1 MNRIKEIEARLA
13 EITEALNEAD
23 AEAVAALETETDDL
37 IAERASLMEQAE
49 QRKRLREKIAKES
62 KQEETKVMNT
72 TKTALEERAEKLVA
86 DKRLAIDATE
96 VRAQLVSSGTI
107 ATPTP
112 VSGIYDAAGAKYSS
126 IIDMVR
132 VEDWS
137 LAGAHEVAYVAA
149 DAAAAGAL
157 TEGQNA
163 ASKEPTFAYITI
175 SPTEYACYSEISRK
189 VTKLSPVNYLAKV
202 NEEAFWSLRKAAAGA
217 CVAALQSSTICTTV
231 TAALNASDKGVID
244 ATTLRNIVLN
254 YGGSEAVVGEAVLF
268 LNKTDL
274 IAFGDV
280 RGTNEKGA
288 VYEII
293 PDASNPNTG
302 IIRDGGLAVRYCICS
317 GLTACAGTDQSSS
330 AAIPT
335 MFYGS
340 PDSLELD
347 LFSPYEIEVSTD
359 AGFKALMLAVRGT
372 VMLGA
377 AVVRKDGFVA
387 YTIAKGSA

>member
-37 IAERASLMEQAE
+37 IAERASLMAQAE
-49 QRKRLREKIAKES
+49 QRKQLREKIAKES
-62 KQEETKVMNT
+62 KQEEPKAMNT

-149 DAAAAGAL
+149 DAAAAAAL

-302 IIRDGGLAVRYCICS
+302 VIKDGGLAVRYCICS

-387 YTIAKGSA
+387 YTIAKGS

>member
-37 IAERASLMEQAE
+37 IAERASLMAQAE
-49 QRKRLREKIAKES
+49 QRKQLREKIAKES
-62 KQEETKVMNT
+62 KQDETKVMNT

-149 DAAAAGAL
+149 DAAAAAAL

-231 TAALNASDKGVID
+231 EAALDASDKGVID

-302 IIRDGGLAVRYCICS
+302 IIRDGGLAVRYCIAS
-317 GLTACAGTDQSSS
+317 GLTACAGTAQSS
-330 AAIPT
+330 AAATPT

-387 YTIAKGSA
+387 YTIAKGSE

>member
-13 EITEALNEAD
+13 EITEAVKTAEGD
-23 AEAVAALETETDDL
+23 ALAALETETDEL
-37 IAERASLMEQAE
+37 IAERSGLVEQAE
-49 QRKRLREKIAKES
+49 QRAKLRDKIAKES
-62 KQEETKVMNT
+62 RQEEKPAMNT
-72 TKTALEERAEKLVA
+72 PEKSALEERAERFVSE
-86 DKRLAIDATE
+86 KRLAIPATE
-96 VRAQLVSSGTI
+96 TRAQLVSSGTI

-149 DAAAAGAL
+149 DAAAAAAL

-189 VTKLSPVNYLAKV
+189 VTKLSPINYLAKV

-217 CVAALQSSTICTTV
+217 CVSALQSSTICTTV

-302 IIRDGGLAVRYCICS
+302 VIKDGGLAVRYCICS

-387 YTIAKGSA
+387 YTIAKGA

>member
-1 MNRIKEIEARLA
+1 MTINEINARLA
-13 EITEALNEAD
+13 EIAVEADTAEAEALEALERETNELLEQRNAIAAQAQKRQSLRDKIANDPTIGQKHDNAD
-23 AEAVAALETETDDL
+23 AAKLAIQKRAETLVSE
-37 IAERASLMEQAE
+37 
-49 QRKRLREKIAKES
+49 KRL
-62 KQEETKVMNT
+62 T
-72 TKTALEERAEKLVA
+72 LEAS
-86 DKRLAIDATE
+86 E

-112 VSGIYDAAGAKYSS
+112 VSGIFDAAGAKYSS
-126 IIDMVR
+126 IVDMVR

-149 DAAAAGAL
+149 DAAAAAAL

-189 VTKLSPVNYLAKV
+189 VTKLSPINYLAKV
-202 NEEAFWSLRKAAAGA
+202 NEEAVWSLRKAAAGA
-217 CVAALQSSTICTTV
+217 CVSALKG
-231 TAALNASDKGVID
+231 SDKGVIG
-244 ATTLRNIVLN
+244 ATTLREIVLN

-302 IIRDGGLAVRYCICS
+302 ILRDGGLAVRYCICS
-317 GLTACAGTDQSSS
+317 GLTACAGTSQSSS

-335 MFYGS
+335 MFYCA
-340 PDSLELD
+340 PESLELD
-347 LFSPYEIEVSTD
+347 LFSPYEVEVSTD
-359 AGFKALMLAVRGT
+359 AGFKSLMIAVRGT

-387 YTIAKGSA
+387 YTIAKGA

>member
-37 IAERASLMEQAE
+37 IAERASLMAQAE
-49 QRKRLREKIAKES
+49 QRKQLREKIAKES
-62 KQEETKVMNT
+62 KQEEPKAMNT

-149 DAAAAGAL
+149 DAAAAAAL

-231 TAALNASDKGVID
+231 TAALNASGKGVID
-244 ATTLRNIVLN
+244 ETTLRNIVLN
-254 YGGSEAVVGEAVLF
+254 HGGSEAVVGEAVLL

-317 GLTACAGTDQSSS
+317 GLTACAGTEQSSS

-387 YTIAKGSA
+387 YTIAKGSE

>member
-37 IAERASLMEQAE
+37 IAERASLMAQAE
-49 QRKRLREKIAKES
+49 QRKQLREKIAKES
-62 KQEETKVMNT
+62 KQEEPKAMNT

-149 DAAAAGAL
+149 DAAAAAAL

-202 NEEAFWSLRKAAAGA
+202 NEEAFLSLRKAAAGA

-387 YTIAKGSA
+387 YTIAKGS

>member
-37 IAERASLMEQAE
+37 IAERASLMAQAE
-49 QRKRLREKIAKES
+49 QRKQLREKIAKES

-149 DAAAAGAL
+149 DAAAAAAL

-302 IIRDGGLAVRYCICS
+302 VIKDGGLAVRYCICS

-387 YTIAKGSA
+387 YTIAKGS

>member
-37 IAERASLMEQAE
+37 IEERASLMAQAE
-49 QRKRLREKIAKES
+49 QRKQLREKIAKES

-112 VSGIYDAAGAKYSS
+112 VSGIYDAAGAKCSS

-149 DAAAAGAL
+149 DAAAAAAL

-387 YTIAKGSA
+387 YTIAKGS